1 MSIIIMTE
9 TEDVKYSCICKNTEK
24 FRNIEEKFYEKYP
37 KYKESNNVFELKGNK
52 VNVNK
57 SLDYNNIDDNDI
69 ILLKTID

>member
-1 MSIIIMTE
+1 MLNILVFAKI
-9 TEDVKYSCICKNTEK
+9 EK
-24 FRNIEEKFYEKYP
+24 FRNIEEKFYERYP
-37 KYKESNNVFELKGNK
+37 EYSEYNNVFELKGNK